1 MSSVEIDEL
10 IEEYMNTVISH
21 LIFGS
26 SLISI
31 NLVSNAAIA
40 CAVTFLWAD
49 VSVFLSQESVWI
61 KFGIL
66 EKLETAASFINHLC
80 VAFRSHVLT
89 SNFKRFQVYRRFD
102 WLSFPV
108 SITTWFRGKK
118 WFTIRT
124 RPEEFCIY
132 SKRSCSNQNQN
143 KLVNAA
149 QFNKLSLFVAN
160 WAALI
165 FHQRSS
171 NAAFAERMT
180 AIESHLKMFV
190 RIVDLVA
197 DFACW
202 RKSCKNKRD
211 NKKIKNELWPCK

>member
-1 MSSVEIDEL
+1 MCSVEIDEL

-49 VSVFLSQESVWI
+49 VSVFLSQESVWNSS
-61 KFGIL
+61 L
-66 EKLETAASFINHLC
+66 EFLKSLRRLKLASFINHLC

-102 WLSFPV
+102 WLPFPV
-108 SITTWFRGKK
+108 TITTWFGGKK
-118 WFTIRT
+118 WFTICS
-124 RPEEFCIY
+124 EEFCIY
-132 SKRSCSNQNQN
+132 SKKKLNFKSN
-143 KLVNAA
+143 KLVNTV
-149 QFNKLSLFVAN
+149 QITKLSLFVAN

-165 FHQRSS
+165 VDQRSS

-180 AIESHLKMFV
+180 AIESHLKMLV

-197 DFACW
+197 DLAGG
-202 RKSCKNKRD
+202 RKSCKKRD
-211 NKKIKNELWPCK
+211 N